1 MKRLILAATLLCALP
16 GAQARGATG
25 SYATVGARSCA
36 IFLRDQQ
43 ARSWAYNADAAWVA
57 GYLTAYNAQTPDT
70 ADILGG
76 SDISSVL
83 LWLQTWCKANG
94 SAGLAEGMS
103 ELTKDLFPR
112 RYRK

>member
-1 MKRLILAATLLCALP
+1 MNKLILAAMLLCAIP
-16 GAQARGATG
+16 GARARDSGG
-25 SYATVGARSCA
+25 SYATVDARSCA
-36 IFLRDQQ
+36 TFLRDQQ

-76 SDISSVL
+76 SDMSSVL

-94 SAGLAEGMS
+94 AAGLAEGMS
-103 ELTKDLFPR
+103 ALTADFFPR